1 MGRAVGEGQSV
12 ARLTWRC
19 TNGSWGCPKMS
30 VLLMSFPGSLILVCL
45 NALCG
50 KDRAVLAARGI
61 YPAGSKCSQDSDGS
75 APLWLISRRFSS
87 LKQYSSC
94 FLG

>member
-1 MGRAVGEGQSV
+1 MGWAGGEGKSI
-12 ARLTWRC
+12 ARLTQC
-19 TNGSWGCPKMS
+19 HMSVLWGCPKMS
-30 VLLMSFPGSLILVCL
+30 LLLTSFLGFQILVSL
-45 NALCG
+45 NAWCG

-94 FLG
+94 FQG

>member
-1 MGRAVGEGQSV
+1 MGWAGGEGKSV
-12 ARLTWRC
+12 ARLTQRH
-19 TNGSWGCPKMS
+19 TSSSGGCPKMS
-30 VLLMSFPGSLILVCL
+30 LLLTPFPGFPILVSL

-50 KDRAVLAARGI
+50 KNRAVLAAGGI

-75 APLWLISRRFSS
+75 APPQLVSRRFSS

-94 FLG
+94 FQG